1 MDVNCVLTLEKKII
15 YLSSLYI
22 LSVFINK
29 SFVSSLPFFFSL
41 STLSSYSVDYMYC
54 VYVRCV
60 CMWVGLCVCLVFICG
75 FHVYVFTRNT
85 HQIICIKLIRNW
97 LFCWHSRSLLPFHFR
112 ARVCMCGVH
121 WLLVGRSSVLCEIP
135 SPPPNTTT
143 TPKRLTE
150 TAQCASTTNI
160 TCRIYQHSYYC
171 HWHSLSLT
179 T

>member
-1 MDVNCVLTLEKKII
+1 MYVNCVLTLEKKSSISGPSI
-15 YLSSLYI
+15 SFLCLLISHLFLLS
-22 LSVFINK
+22 
-29 SFVSSLPFFFSL
+29 PFFFSL
-41 STLSSYSVDYMYC
+41 FILSSTRLIICIVYMFD
-54 VYVRCV
+54 V
-60 CMWVGLCVCLVFICG
+60 CMWAGLCVCVVFICG

-97 LFCWHSRSLLPFHFR
+97 LFCWHSRSLLPFNFR

-121 WLLVGRSSVLCEIP
+121 WLLVGRSSVVCEIP

-150 TAQCASTTNI
+150 TTQCASTTNI